1 MCLPDLRERHLLLI
15 VTVTITMKIV
25 IMTILVTITKI
36 TTNNENAFQLI
47 MN

>member
-25 IMTILVTITKI
+25 IMTILVIITKI
-36 TTNNENAFQLI
+36 TTNNENAFQV
-47 MN
+47 MMS